1 MKDDARQTGR
11 KAWGV
16 KSLIFLCA
24 LGPLLASGCMSARVT
39 TNLKPEANPD
49 LKSPAGRFYVAG
61 LKYKYAD
68 ANPRIPIDQKTM
80 DDAERRLLPLVNKEC
95 ASRYPALFV
104 DGASSGSIPLGVE
117 VNCTTTQ
124 HTGKSVAWM
133 LCTLDICGLIL
144 PCPGGVDEDFDVKA
158 GVSNGRGGVG
168 GAPLQKSFRRE
179 DHFWV
184 SVMTPSALI
193 HMPGES
199 DFPKFSGT
207 VFNIQEQMETSYQQ
221 TAQQV
226 ATALAQLVATKEPEF
241 WVVPVGSESSP
252 ATLSSTPTTTLPPPA
267 EPATPF

>member
-1 MKDDARQTGR
+1 MKNDAQRSNRMMAGL
-11 KAWGV
+11 KF
-16 KSLIFLCA
+16 LILFCVA
-24 LGPLLASGCMSARVT
+24 GPLLLSGCMSARVT
-39 TNLKPEANPD
+39 TDLKPETNSE

-68 ANPRIPIDQKTM
+68 ANPQIPVDQKTM

-104 DGASSGSIPLGVE
+104 DEAISGCIPLGVE
-117 VNCTTTQ
+117 VSCTITQ
-124 HTGKSVAWM
+124 HPGKSVAWM

-144 PCPGGVDEDFDVKA
+144 PCPGNVDEAFEVKA
-158 GVSNGRGGVG
+158 SVSNGRGGMVG
-168 GAPLQKSFRRE
+168 TPLRKSYRRE

-207 VFNIQEQMETSYQQ
+207 VMDIQQQMEMSYQQ

-241 WVVPVGSESSP
+241 WVVPVGSEISP
-252 ATLSSTPTTTLPPPA
+252 AALPSTPTSTLPPPA
-267 EPATPF
+267 ESATPF